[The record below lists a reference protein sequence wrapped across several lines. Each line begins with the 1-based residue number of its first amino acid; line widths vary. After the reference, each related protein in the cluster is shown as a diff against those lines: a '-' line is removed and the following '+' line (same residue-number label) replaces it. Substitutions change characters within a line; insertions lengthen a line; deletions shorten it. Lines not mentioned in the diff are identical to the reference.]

1 MLILF
6 RYGGKKYAWDTAA
19 GALSV
24 LTALEY
30 RMLEALTPP
39 MEPICPTAL
48 RYELSKYDSST
59 VEECYDGLLEKAANG
74 VIFTPENGSVRLPDA
89 EEALL
94 RAALVAATGKLPP
107 KVTPVGENQE
117 LIREMLGTDN

>member
-1 MLILF
+1 MNKTIEI
-6 RYGGKKYAWDTAA
+6 
-19 GALSV
+19 V
-24 LTALEY
+24 Q
-30 RMLEALTPP
+30 
-39 MEPICPTAL
+39 
-48 RYELSKYDSST
+48 
-59 VEECYDGLLEKAANG
+59 AANR

-89 EEALL
+89 EDALL